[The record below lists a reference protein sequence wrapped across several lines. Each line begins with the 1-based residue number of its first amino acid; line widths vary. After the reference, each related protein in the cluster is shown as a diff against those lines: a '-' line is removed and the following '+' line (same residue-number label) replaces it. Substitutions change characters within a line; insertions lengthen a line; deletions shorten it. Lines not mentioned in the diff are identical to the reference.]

1 MSSEKQSIPKLE
13 SSRLQLRAPEP
24 EDLEL
29 LYNWENNTPTWL
41 VSNTLAPFSKFVLRQ
56 YLETAHRDIFES
68 KELRLMIDL
77 RTTKNP
83 VTTIGTIDMFDYDP
97 LHMRAGIGILIAA
110 DQNRH
115 QGYAYEALQMID
127 DYAFNIL
134 QLHQLYCNIPE
145 NNIASLNLF
154 QKAGYE
160 IIGIKKEW
168 IRLGQQW
175 LDEYMLQQF
184 NPY

>member
-1 MSSEKQSIPKLE
+1 VSSEKQSIPKLE

-110 DQNRH
+110 DQNRR
-115 QGYAYEALQMID
+115 QGYAYEALQMLD

-168 IRLGQQW
+168 IRLSQQW

>member
-1 MSSEKQSIPKLE
+1 VSSAKKGIPKLE
-13 SSRLQLRAPEP
+13 SSRLHLRAPEP

-41 VSNTLAPFSKFVLRQ
+41 VSNTLTPFSKFVLRQ

-77 RTTKNP
+77 KTSKKP
-83 VTTIGTIDMFDYDP
+83 VCTIGTIDMFDYDP

-110 DQNRH
+110 SQNRR

-145 NNIASLNLF
+145 NNIPSLNLF

-160 IIGIKKEW
+160 IIGIKKDW
-168 IRLGQQW
+168 IRSGQQW